1 MLSPP
6 ARVAVEATSSS
17 VRRGLAALIRAS
29 PSFELVD
36 GAAELVLLELESAE
50 PLSAGPE
57 GIPTLVL
64 AGRPPRPAELGRVR
78 GWIPADLDE
87 EDILAALEAV
97 ARGLIVLHPDLTAAP
112 EPDSETLTGREREL
126 LGLLAEGLANKD
138 MAGRLGISEHTVKF
152 HLSSIFTK
160 LDANSR
166 TEAVTAAI
174 RRGLI
179 LI

>member
-6 ARVAVEATSSS
+6 ARVAVQATSNS

-29 PSFELVD
+29 PSFELVESS
-36 GAAELVLLELESAE
+36 AELVLLELEPGES
-50 PLSAGPE
+50 LSLVGSPV
-57 GIPTLVL
+57 LVL
-64 AGRPPRPAELGRVR
+64 AGRPPRPSELSRVR
-78 GWIPADLDE
+78 GWIPADLEE
-87 EDILAALEAV
+87 EDILAALEVV
-97 ARGLIVLHPDLTAAP
+97 ARGLIVLHPDMASAP
-112 EPDSETLTGREREL
+112 ELASETLTGRERQL
-126 LGLLAEGLANKD
+126 LGLMAEGLANKE
-138 MAGRLGISEHTVKF
+138 MAARLGISEHTVKF

>member
-6 ARVAVEATSSS
+6 ARVAVRATSNS

-29 PSFELVD
+29 PSFELVESS
-36 GAAELVLLELESAE
+36 AELVLLELEPGE
-50 PLSAGPE
+50 TLSLDASPV
-57 GIPTLVL
+57 LVL
-64 AGRPPRPAELGRVR
+64 AGRPPRPTELSRVR

-97 ARGLIVLHPDLTAAP
+97 ARGLIVLHPDLAAAS
-112 EPDSETLTGREREL
+112 EPDSETLTAREREL
-126 LGLLAEGLANKD
+126 LSLLADGLANKE